1 MGGRDTTSI
10 MSRYMHIYVGTPDQ
24 EGGGESD
31 ERANSRRWGGEGMFL
46 IALEL
51 AHIRGWFRCGGRVKN
66 VRLCFALLVEHA
78 P

>member
-1 MGGRDTTSI
+1 VGGRDTTSI
-10 MSRYMHIYVGTPDQ
+10 MSRYMHLYVGTPGQ
-24 EGGGESD
+24 GGRV
-31 ERANSRRWGGEGMFL
+31 ERANSRRWGGEGVSL